1 MFFNL
6 FVLLT
11 LIKMAKVK
19 NDLAVFEGH
28 MFFNVKALKTRKIY
42 RFLLLDVLI

>member
-6 FVLLT
+6 FVFLT

-28 MFFNVKALKTRKIY
+28 MFFNVKALKPEKYIDSY
-42 RFLLLDVLI
+42 FLMS